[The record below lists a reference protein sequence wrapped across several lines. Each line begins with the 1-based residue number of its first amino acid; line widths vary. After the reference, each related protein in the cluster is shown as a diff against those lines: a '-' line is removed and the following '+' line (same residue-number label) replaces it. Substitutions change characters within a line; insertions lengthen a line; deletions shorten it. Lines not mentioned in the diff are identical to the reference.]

1 MLVFN
6 AVPSSIQAAHVHD
19 IYIHYKKKIC
29 CFNYRVVT
37 VVAVKLKRQWLE
49 EIYRLIA

>member
-6 AVPSSIQAAHVHD
+6 AMPSSIQAAHVHD
-19 IYIHYKKKIC
+19 IYTLQKNKKQIC

-37 VVAVKLKRQWLE
+37 VVAVKLN
-49 EIYRLIA
+49 